1 MTRIRRGLVG
11 PGCLPTRLDR
21 QIADDVAFLVWDYGV
36 VCAAWYLWSAAA
48 WPPNRAPV

>member
-21 QIADDVAFLVWDYGV
+21 KIADDVAFLVWDYGSYLYSV
-36 VCAAWYLWSAAA
+36 VLMVGSGMAA
-48 WPPNRAPV
+48 